1 MEIFANAVLNGLT
14 VIGILALI
22 GLGLTIS
29 FGLMNVTN
37 LAHGEFVTVGAF
49 TVYFVQSLGGS
60 FWLALV
66 LAPLV
71 AAIAG
76 MALEWLVL
84 RHLYERP
91 AAVIL
96 ATLGASLIIQ
106 QSLEFVFGHGAK
118 PVSAPFAGTVDLGIT
133 TYPAHRIV
141 VILVSLLVLAGVQ
154 LVMRRTGFGLDMRTV
169 IQNRDMA
176 EAVGIN
182 TRRTF
187 AVAFAFG
194 AALAGLAGALIAPL
208 ASVLPQMGV
217 AYLANAF
224 FVVIVGGAGSVGG
237 VLAGSS
243 FIGGL
248 TTFFNYQLDPSLSQA
263 LVLLAAIVMVRL
275 RPYGIVA
282 IKGRQ
287 S

>member
-1 MEIFANAVLNGLT
+1 MEVFANASLNALT
-14 VIGILALI
+14 IIGILALI

-49 TVYFVQSLGGS
+49 TVYVVQSLGGS
-60 FWLALV
+60 FWLGLV
-66 LAPLV
+66 FAPL
-71 AAIAG
+71 AAAVVG
-76 MALEWLVL
+76 VLLEWLVL

-96 ATLGASLIIQ
+96 ATLGASLVIQ

-118 PVSAPFAGTVDLGIT
+118 PVSAPFSGTVDLGLT
-133 TYPAHRIV
+133 AYPAHRV
-141 VILVSLLVLAGVQ
+141 LVILVSFAALASVYFI
-154 LVMRRTGFGLDMRTV
+154 MRRTGFGLDMRTV

-182 TRRTF
+182 TLRTF

-208 ASVLPQMGV
+208 ASVLPQMGI

-263 LVLLAAIVMVRL
+263 LVLLAAIIMVRL
-275 RPYGIVA
+275 RPHGIVA
-282 IKGRQ
+282 IRGRQ